1 MLSNLT
7 NLWLDDNALTGAI
20 PTELGMLSNLTNLRL
35 SENRLTGCVPAALG
49 DVARNDLDDL
59 ALPFCAQ

>member
-7 NLWLDDNALTGAI
+7 NLK
-20 PTELGMLSNLTNLRL
+20 L